1 MSDSSSDSERDI
13 WLVKTARS
21 MLVTRELRT
30 LLPMVADTL
39 MTLTQAE
46 RCFILLRN
54 RESGLLTQSLAKTA
68 LGNEIPFDKRVL
80 SLANRVLKEKKAIFS
95 GEVQHDGVGSAEKF
109 TVYLPLATDTD
120 VVGVTYLDGQSKKPL
135 NGNQRQLLE
144 SVADFSAAAID
155 NARMF
160 ERATND
166 PLTGL
171 PNNSYFLMQLA
182 KAMLQANE
190 EKRVGILLLDV
201 DAFKRVNNAAG
212 AEMGDRALLDIAVTL
227 QDVLRADGLVARYG
241 SDKFGILLPPDETTS
256 IGVRLRDCAERARAA
271 IATKVYHGLQMSACI
286 GGVGF
291 PGNEA
296 KLPADLIAIADD
308 VLAKA
313 RARGPGEV
321 EIA

>member
-1 MSDSSSDSERDI
+1 MSDSSFGSERDI

-21 MLVTRELRT
+21 MLVTRELRM
-30 LLPMVADTL
+30 LLPMVADTF

-46 RCFILLRN
+46 RCFVLLRN
-54 RESGLLTQSLAKTA
+54 RESGLLTQSLAKSA
-68 LGNEIPFDKRVL
+68 SGSEITFDKRIL
-80 SLANRVLKEKKAIFS
+80 SQANRILKDKKAIFS
-95 GEVQHDGVGSAEKF
+95 TEPLHESAGPALKF
-109 TVYLPLATDTD
+109 TLFLPFATDTE
-120 VVGVTYLDGQSKKPL
+120 VVGIIYLDGQSKKNLDP
-135 NGNQRQLLE
+135 NQRQLLE
-144 SVADFSAAAID
+144 SMADYAAAAIE

-182 KAMLQANE
+182 KAMLQAND

-227 QDVLRADGLVARYG
+227 QEVLRADGLVARYG